1 MRIKKFKYNG
11 VERELFVMRES
22 DTHIQGFDLSK
33 IKDDVKRAEWR
44 KVLKDVDFSQMD
56 EETGKAKY
64 GEYAEL
70 HGTFRNFKK
79 SNFESEVLNF
89 STN

>member
-1 MRIKKFKYNG
+1 MRIRKFKYNG

-33 IKDDVKRAEWR
+33 IKDDTEKAQWR
-44 KVLKDVDFSQMD
+44 KILKDVDFSQMD

-64 GEYAEL
+64 GEYSEL

-79 SNFESEVLNF
+79 SNFENAALGF
-89 STN
+89 STT